1 MGKRGDIWNVEH
13 DQQPTNL
20 RQLREAIVSPCE
32 NVDQQIIQNAFD
44 KQNKQNKTKTTIF
57 IKLNINKIQYY
68 TQNSKANRGVQL

>member
-44 KQNKQNKTKTTIF
+44 GMVSRAHRCIRSQGGAF
-57 IKLNINKIQYY
+57 
-68 TQNSKANRGVQL
+68 ADE